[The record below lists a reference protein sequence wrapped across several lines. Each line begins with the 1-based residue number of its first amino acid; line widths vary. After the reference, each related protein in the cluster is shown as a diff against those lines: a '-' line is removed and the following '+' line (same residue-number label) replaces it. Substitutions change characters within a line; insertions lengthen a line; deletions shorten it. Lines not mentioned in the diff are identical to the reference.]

1 MTAGAGLAL
10 LLLQTAA
17 WQVEAW
23 QPAPVS
29 SPAFESHPAF
39 DPRGRALYF
48 VRSSARFTGWRLQ
61 VSHCRDGRWSEPESP
76 AFAGDGVEAD
86 PFVAAGG
93 AALYFIS
100 SRTEAGV
107 RQSELDIWRVTRS
120 RDGAWGP
127 PERLPESVNSAANEW
142 FPRLARDGWLYFG
155 SDRPGG
161 LGGTDIWRAR
171 QRGGRW
177 TVENLGAGVNGAGD
191 EYEAEIAR
199 DGRHMLLMADGD
211 LWTVPRGRGGGW
223 GARTRLGAEIN
234 GARLDVGP
242 LFAPDGRSFLFARD
256 TGGTASGEL
265 FLARRGRAG
274 SWPPRCR

>member
-1 MTAGAGLAL
+1 MTAGAALAL
-10 LLLQTAA
+10 LLQAA
-17 WQVEAW
+17 TWQVEAW

-39 DPRGRALYF
+39 DQRGRALYF

-61 VSHCRDGRWSEPESP
+61 VSHCRGGRWTEPAEP
-76 AFAGDGVEAD
+76 AFAGDGLEAD
-86 PFVAAGG
+86 PFVTADERT
-93 AALYFIS
+93 LYFIS
-100 SRTEAGV
+100 SRSEAGV
-107 RQSELDIWRVTRS
+107 RQSELDIWRVTRRRNGRWS
-120 RDGAWGP
+120 AA
-127 PERLPESVNSAANEW
+127 ERLPEPVNTAGNEW

-171 QRGGRW
+171 RRGGRW
-177 TVENLGAGVNGAGD
+177 AVENLGAGVNGTGD

-211 LWTVPRGRGGGW
+211 LWTAARGRGGW
-223 GARTRLGAEIN
+223 GARARLGPEIN
-234 GARLDVGP
+234 GARLEVGP
-242 LFAPDGRSFLFARD
+242 LLAPDGRAFLFARD
-256 TGGTASGEL
+256 TGGAASGEL
-265 FLARRGRAG
+265 FLARSGRAR